1 MTIAVSLV
9 LATLLLTTAIRKLA
23 HAPGAVETYRRVGV
37 PERRLNLLALVLAAG
52 AAGLVVGLWW
62 RPPGVAAAAGLVA
75 YFVLAVVAHVR
86 HHDLK
91 PLPTPLV
98 FLALSATALET
109 FLRRQMPAP
118 STVAAAKVAPC
129 GPLGKYNR

>member
-9 LATLLLTTAIRKLA
+9 LAVLLLVTAIRKLT
-23 HAPGAVETYRRVGV
+23 HAPGVVETYRRVGV
-37 PERRLNLLALVLAAG
+37 PEERLNLLALILMAG

-62 RPPGVAAAAGLVA
+62 QPLGVAAAGGLVA
-75 YFVLAVVAHVR
+75 YFVLAVTAHVR

-98 FLALSATALET
+98 FLALSAAALALHLT
-109 FLRRQMPAP
+109 
-118 STVAAAKVAPC
+118 
-129 GPLGKYNR
+129 

>member
-9 LATLLLTTAIRKLA
+9 LTALLLATAIRKLT
-23 HAPGAVETYRRVGV
+23 HAPGVVATYRRVGV
-37 PERRLNLLALVLAAG
+37 PEDRLNLLALILIAG
-52 AAGLVVGLWW
+52 AVGLVVGLWW
-62 RPPGVAAAAGLVA
+62 QPLGVAAAAGLVA

-98 FLALSATALET
+98 FLVLSAAALALHLT
-109 FLRRQMPAP
+109 
-118 STVAAAKVAPC
+118 
-129 GPLGKYNR
+129 

>member
-1 MTIAVSLV
+1 MTIAVSLL
-9 LATLLLTTAIRKLA
+9 LAALLLATAIRKLT
-23 HAPGAVETYRRVGV
+23 HAPAVVETYRRVGV

-62 RPPGVAAAAGLVA
+62 RPLGVAAAAGLVA
-75 YFVLAVVAHVR
+75 YFVLAVAAHVR

-98 FLALSATALET
+98 FLALSVAGLALS
-109 FLRRQMPAP
+109 L
-118 STVAAAKVAPC
+118 S
-129 GPLGKYNR
+129 